1 MRLMW
6 TVIHFNRI
14 ESIFIS
20 EVLRIASFFMSI
32 IGKPSAQRDVR
43 LKAMATE
50 RMALLDKSA
59 DYAAMAYV
67 VLIS

>member
-1 MRLMW
+1 
-6 TVIHFNRI
+6 
-14 ESIFIS
+14 
-20 EVLRIASFFMSI
+20 MSI
-32 IGKPSAQRDVR
+32 IVKLSAQRDVR

-59 DYAAMAYV
+59 DYAALSYV